1 MTKDQSYGA
10 LILLVSVVIAASYLI
25 GFLFFGPAMAL
36 LLVEIPVVLAVLAIL
51 GITAWIG
58 WTMATTPP
66 PAPLETELASATTS
80 GSGSTA
86 SQART
91 TEQEEK

>member
-10 LILLVSVVIAASYLI
+10 LILVVSVAV
-25 GFLFFGPAMAL
+25 AL
-36 LLVEIPVVLAVLAIL
+36 LYLYGIYAGFTLILIEIPVVLAVLAIL
-51 GITAWIG
+51 GITGWIG

-80 GSGSTA
+80 GSGSTTN
-86 SQART
+86 QART
-91 TEQEEK
+91 TEHEEK

>member
-10 LILLVSVVIAASYLI
+10 LILVVSVAIAFLYLYGI
-25 GFLFFGPAMAL
+25 YAGFTLIL
-36 LLVEIPVVLAVLAIL
+36 IEIPVVLAVLAIL
-51 GITAWIG
+51 GITGWIG

-80 GSGSTA
+80 GSPSTT

-91 TEQEEK
+91 TEPEEK